1 MKNEQENSTNNNRIY
16 FIIVA
21 LLLCAVAYCSVRGCG
36 SESGSDNISTATVGR
51 IKDSAGTAAS
61 NIADAARGNSNAE
74 KAIQRA
80 DDELERS
87 QTAAENSTE
96 RINRLEQLVEECID
110 GNRQALDIM
119 QRIEAANT
127 AGKEKSQP

>member
-1 MKNEQENSTNNNRIY
+1 MTNEQEKSTNNNRIY

-21 LLLCAVAYCSVRGCG
+21 VLLCACAYSAVRGCG
-36 SESGSDNISTATVGR
+36 NEPGVNNNSTATVDR
-51 IKDSAGTAAS
+51 IKDSAGTAAGD
-61 NIADAARGNSNAE
+61 IADAARGNYNAE

-96 RINRLEQLVEECID
+96 RINRIEQLVEECID
-110 GNRQALDIM
+110 GNRKALDIM

-127 AGKEKSQP
+127 AGKEKS

>member
-1 MKNEQENSTNNNRIY
+1 MKNEQEKSTNNNRIY

-21 LLLCAVAYCSVRGCG
+21 LLLCAVAYCSVCSCR
-36 SESGSDNISTATVGR
+36 SESGSDNSSTATVGR

-87 QTAAENSTE
+87 QTAAENSIE
-96 RINRLEQLVEECID
+96 RINRIEQLVEECID
-110 GNRQALDIM
+110 GNRQALVIM

>member
-1 MKNEQENSTNNNRIY
+1 MNENTTKGRNY
-16 FIIVA
+16 IIAGVFVI
-21 LLLCAVAYCSVRGCG
+21 LLCALAVRSCG
-36 SESGSDNISTATVGR
+36 NEPGVNNNSTATVDR
-51 IKDSAGTAAS
+51 IKDSAGTAAGD
-61 NIADAARGNSNAE
+61 IADAARGNYNAE

-87 QTAAENSTE
+87 QAAVEDSAK
-96 RINRLEQLVEECID
+96 RINRIEQLVKECID

>member
-1 MKNEQENSTNNNRIY
+1 MGNEQKKSDNHNYFYYIITGVLLFTIINFTMRSCGNEPGVNNN
-16 FIIVA
+16 
-21 LLLCAVAYCSVRGCG
+21 
-36 SESGSDNISTATVGR
+36 STATVDR
-51 IKDSAGTAAS
+51 IKDSAGTAAGD
-61 NIADAARGNSNAE
+61 IADAARGNYNAE

-87 QTAAENSTE
+87 QAAVEDSAK
-96 RINRLEQLVEECID
+96 RINRIEQLVKECID

-119 QRIEAANT
+119 QRIEAAKT

>member
-1 MKNEQENSTNNNRIY
+1 MKNEQEKSDNHNGIY
-16 FIIVA
+16 IIIVA
-21 LLLCAVAYCSVRGCG
+21 VVLCACAYSAVRGCG
-36 SESGSDNISTATVGR
+36 NEPGVNNNSAATVDR
-51 IKDSAGTAAS
+51 IKNSAGTAAS

-96 RINRLEQLVEECID
+96 RINRIELLVKECID